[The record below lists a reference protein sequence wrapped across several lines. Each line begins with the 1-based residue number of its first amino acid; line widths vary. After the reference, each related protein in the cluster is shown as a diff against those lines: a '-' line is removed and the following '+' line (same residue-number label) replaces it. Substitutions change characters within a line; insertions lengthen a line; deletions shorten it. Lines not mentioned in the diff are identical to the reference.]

1 MSCPKC
7 RGKGIEQPQTMA
19 IVWEKEKLWEKE
31 ILSESR
37 LLYQA
42 GTRLTRCTGQRSESF
57 RMNIDCLLGSKWQ
70 SIKLVN
76 GLFLKKGEIYLQS
89 VKRYEIRD
97 YDNLIGGAKL
107 MIDALLKE
115 GFIFDDTMK
124 LIGTPRIRQSSL
136 KRWKEGIE
144 EIMGKKGDQL
154 VQAKYNRSKYW
165 DVEHT
170 TIIRTERED

>member
-1 MSCPKC
+1 MREGNVIRIPF
-7 RGKGIEQPQTMA
+7 A
-19 IVWEKEKLWEKE
+19 IP
-31 ILSESR
+31 SR
-37 LLYQA
+37 NTLDKMHWA
-42 GTRLTRCTGQRSESF
+42 KKRRLQNEYRLFVRQQMTKYK
-57 RMNIDCLLGSKWQ
+57 ISKW
-70 SIKLVN
+70 IIP
-76 GLFLKKGEIYLQS
+76 KKGEIYLQS

-97 YDNLIGGAKL
+97 YDNLMGGAKL
-107 MIDALLKE
+107 MIDALVKE
-115 GFIFDDTMK
+115 GFIFDDTIK